1 MGSDTLAYHGIRN
14 QSRAILFPLLLRSP
28 HSLTVTEAR
37 SMHILQSPRLF
48 TFPSHKASGTLPKN
62 HRLSVPYFAGNLSVT
77 GKFAIKSVS
86 SDEFP
91 VDETFLENF
100 GPKDKETEDEA
111 RRKNWIERGWAP
123 WEEILTP
130 EADFARKSL
139 NEGEEVPLKTPE
151 AIEAFKML
159 NPKYRKKK
167 MEESGLPEEEWYAK
181 QFEIK
186 GEIPEPIR
194 TFWDGPLVMRHVPP
208 RDWPPRGWEVDRK
221 ELHFIRGAHKLLAV
235 RVDSNELESVR
246 MTTDDMNLERYQM
259 FLKQY
264 NDWVEHNKDI
274 LEEESF
280 QV

>member
-1 MGSDTLAYHGIRN
+1 M
-14 QSRAILFPLLLRSP
+14 Q
-28 HSLTVTEAR
+28 
-37 SMHILQSPRLF
+37 ILQTPRFF
-48 TFPSHKASGTLPKN
+48 TFPSHKPSRALPKN
-62 HRLSVPYFAGNLSVT
+62 HRLSVPHLSGNLSIA
-77 GKFAIKSVS
+77 GKFVVKSVS

-91 VDETFLENF
+91 VDETFLEKF

-111 RRKNWIERGWAP
+111 RRRNWIERGWAP

-159 NPKYRKKK
+159 NPKYRRKK
-167 MEESGLPEEEWYAK
+167 MEESGLTEDEWCAK

-186 GEIPEPIR
+186 GEIPEPVR
-194 TFWDGPLVMRHVPP
+194 TFWNGPLVVRHVPP

-221 ELHFIRGAHKLLAV
+221 ELAFIREAHKLQAM
-235 RVDSNELESVR
+235 RVDSKELESAR
-246 MTTDDMNLERYQM
+246 TNTDDMNLERYKM

-264 NDWVEHNKDI
+264 NEWAEQNKDR